1 MSVSIPFVRQTNWL
15 SSIPQLLL
23 MGMFMA
29 SFYLAGSKEYFL
41 YGAAT
46 YLVVSLVLK
55 NALAK
60 QHRLGIRLVKQNR
73 FIDAIPCFSKSY
85 SFFTRNEWVDKYRF
99 LTMLSSSQMN
109 YREMALCN
117 IGFCYGQV
125 GNRQQAIEYYEKAL
139 LEYPESGLAK
149 ASLAML
155 KAE

>member
-1 MSVSIPFVRQTNWL
+1 MSFSIPFVRQTNWF
-15 SSIPQLLL
+15 SSVPQLLL
-23 MGMFMA
+23 MMVFVAG
-29 SFYLAGSKEYFL
+29 FYLAGSKEYIM

-55 NALAK
+55 NVLAR
-60 QHRLGIRLVKQNR
+60 QHRRGISLVKQSR
-73 FIDAIPCFSKSY
+73 FVEAIPCFANSY

-99 LTMLSSSQMN
+99 ITMLSSSQMN

-125 GNRQQAIEYYEKAL
+125 GNRHQAIEYYEKAL
-139 LEYPESGLAK
+139 HEYPENSLAK

-155 KAE
+155 YAE